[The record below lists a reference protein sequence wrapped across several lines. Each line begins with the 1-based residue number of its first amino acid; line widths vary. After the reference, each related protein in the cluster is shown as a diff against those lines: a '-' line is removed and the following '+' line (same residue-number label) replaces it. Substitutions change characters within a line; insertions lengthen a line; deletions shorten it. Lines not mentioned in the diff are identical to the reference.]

1 MTLTDLPKQLIY
13 TDRKTL
19 DDFLREDDLNKELYN
34 VYLQVKDKPYYF
46 KFDAV
51 KAFNE
56 AYYIAVLAMNERKPE
71 SQVKEWYWNAQSNI
85 GWVYAANLVMS
96 MVYAILSLQENK
108 PKRIDKVLE
117 VMQSMHFSKEHF
129 PAFKKMAEQEIRR
142 FNSDLTI
149 HLCPVDKID
158 NIFNDDFDGWFDLTD
173 DFDQSN
179 IRKIVSLYPSKEER
193 LKLIDL
199 IEKRQSDHAEYTNR
213 MQTLRQAMYDLSS
226 IYESR

>member
-108 PKRIDKVLE
+108 PKRIDKVLHK
-117 VMQSMHFSKEHF
+117 MQNMQLGNEHF
-129 PAFKKMAEQEIRR
+129 TAFKKMAEQEIRR
-142 FNSDLTI
+142 YNSDLSI
-149 HLCPVDKID
+149 YLSPVDKIH
-158 NIFNDDFDGWFDLTD
+158 NILCINHKLWGDFTEDYQ
-173 DFDQSN
+173 QSN
-179 IRKIVSLYPSKEER
+179 IREIVSLYPSKEDR
-193 LKLIDL
+193 LKLIDQ
-199 IEKRQSDHAEYTNR
+199 IEKRQSEETSMAKKVQELN
-213 MQTLRQAMYDLSS
+213 QAILDFRKKNA
-226 IYESR
+226 SR

>member
-46 KFDAV
+46 KFDDV

-71 SQVKEWYWNAQSNI
+71 SQVKEWYWNAQSHI

-129 PAFKKMAEQEIRR
+129 PAFKKLAEQEIRR

-149 HLCPVDKID
+149 HLCPVDKIE
-158 NIFNDDFDGWFDLTD
+158 NIFNDDFEGWFDLTD